1 MPTTPSS
8 NSTAGVPATATAGP
22 TLKQIVRQKLTTF
35 IPQYFGNSLANEIP
49 NDIINLL
56 MSLIQHE
63 SAFVNPPRLGA
74 IVVGSK
80 GTYFQ
85 NEFLQYSA
93 VAKVYNTGTQQ
104 QRFNLQQSCR
114 AFGLMQVMG
123 QYLIKGVTKPCQL
136 LVCRPDLASVV
147 NPILV
152 NPGDDITST
161 MGPIGNQ
168 SATDQQITNQI
179 IAGLIVFER
188 HYLYPGS
195 INYGSKITNAMAG
208 YYGIGKAVV
217 ANGVPQPSVQQ
228 YVDDVIHKDYALAN
242 NSTYSGGGS
251 STQNAPSSTGPNQTI
266 ASGSNPKMPGC
277 GA

>member
-1 MPTTPSS
+1 
-8 NSTAGVPATATAGP
+8 
-22 TLKQIVRQKLTTF
+22 
-35 IPQYFGNSLANEIP
+35 LANEIP
-49 NDIINLL
+49 NDIINIL

-80 GTYFQ
+80 GDYFQ
-85 NEFLQYSA
+85 REFLQYSA
-93 VAKVYNTGTQQ
+93 VANVYNNGTQQ
-104 QRFNLQQSCR
+104 QRYNLQQSCR
-114 AFGLMQVMG
+114 AFGLCQVMG

-161 MGPIGNQ
+161 MGPIGGQ
-168 SATDQQITNQI
+168 LATDQQITNQL

-195 INYGSKITNAMAG
+195 INYGSKIVNALAG

-228 YVDDVIHKDYALAN
+228 YINDVIQKDYALAN
-242 NSTYSGGGS
+242 NSSYSGGGS
-251 STQNAPSSTGPNQTI
+251 SASNTKMTSGPVQTV